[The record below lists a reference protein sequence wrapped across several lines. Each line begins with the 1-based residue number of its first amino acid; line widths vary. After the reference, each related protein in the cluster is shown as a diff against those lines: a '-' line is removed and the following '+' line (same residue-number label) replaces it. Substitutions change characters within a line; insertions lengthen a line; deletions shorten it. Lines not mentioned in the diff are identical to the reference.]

1 MSRFWRVDKA
11 LEDSEGL
18 RRTEFHCNPS
28 LMCSRGSVL
37 IPGSSAPTNDAIFK
51 TFSSGRTE
59 VPLPTSRVYLRSRAS
74 LTRGQEL
81 ATPGSIGGQN
91 LLPGDHLR
99 PVREYMSVALMLH
112 RSSDFS
118 PQVQQLV
125 DEHAEH
131 IDEAGSVVAGARN
144 PPVMYHAPVLGHPR
158 AIAKP
163 RFGDTSGGA

>member
-1 MSRFWRVDKA
+1 
-11 LEDSEGL
+11 
-18 RRTEFHCNPS
+18 
-28 LMCSRGSVL
+28 
-37 IPGSSAPTNDAIFK
+37 
-51 TFSSGRTE
+51 
-59 VPLPTSRVYLRSRAS
+59 
-74 LTRGQEL
+74 
-81 ATPGSIGGQN
+81 
-91 LLPGDHLR
+91 
-99 PVREYMSVALMLH
+99 MSVALMLH